1 MLCLYKCVSVPC
13 LDIKNRFNARDD
25 INSPPLSTLRDPLT
39 KLLRSLLDR
48 PGRRYGSRDDFN
60 ILRRQR
66 LPDASPVRNP
76 REELH
81 GIQVEFI
88 KAEQTVGEN
97 YGMLRCLVFV
107 SDHGEFIFDHG
118 RVEFFEAWIVDA
130 LLVAGWRGVEFGD
143 LLELR

>member
-1 MLCLYKCVSVPC
+1 MSVEKRVSVPC
-13 LDIKNRFNARDD
+13 RDTKNQVNARND

-39 KLLRSLLDR
+39 ELLGPLLDR

-66 LPDASPVRNP
+66 LPDASPVCNS

-81 GIQVEFI
+81 GIQMEFI
-88 KAEQTVGEN
+88 KAEQTVSED
-97 YGMLRCLVFV
+97 YGMLWCLVFV

-118 RVEFFEAWIVDA
+118 RVEFFKAWVVDA
-130 LLVAGWRGVEFGD
+130 LVVACWRGMEFGD